1 VRQTNDLVATRLS
14 ILIKAKLSR
23 LFDRV
28 EDPGETLDYGYERQ
42 AEQLTGLRN
51 AILELVTAKKRLERQ
66 AEHRRADVARLDA
79 GARRALELGNEELA
93 SLAIER
99 KQMIA
104 AELIQLVGQVA
115 DLEAQ
120 QAKMVASERAIRNR
134 LERFR
139 VQKEVVKAS
148 YSAAQSQLAASESA
162 AELSAQLADIGS
174 ATRRAQDQIDE
185 ISVRASALEEL
196 ERAGLL
202 DAPGEWD

>member
-1 VRQTNDLVATRLS
+1 VATRLS

-42 AEQLTGLRN
+42 TEQLTGLRN

-66 AEHRRADVARLDA
+66 VEHRRADLTRLDA
-79 GARRALELGNEELA
+79 GARRALELGNEKLA
-93 SLAIER
+93 QLALER
-99 KQMIA
+99 KQTIA

-120 QAKMVASERAIRNR
+120 QAKMVASERATRGR

-139 VQKEVVKAS
+139 AQKEVVKAT
-148 YSAAQSQLAASESA
+148 YSAAQAQLAASESA
-162 AELSAQLADIGS
+162 AELSAQLTDIGS

-202 DAPGEWD
+202 DMPREWE

>member
-1 VRQTNDLVATRLS
+1 VATRLR

-28 EDPGETLDYGYERQ
+28 EDPGETLDYGYEQ
-42 AEQLTGLRN
+42 QTEQLTGLRN
-51 AILELVTAKKRLERQ
+51 AILELVTAKKRLERR
-66 AEHRRADVARLDA
+66 AEHRRADLARLDA
-79 GARRALELGNEELA
+79 GARKALELGNEELA
-93 SLAIER
+93 QLALAR
-99 KQMIA
+99 KQAIT

-120 QAKMVASERAIRNR
+120 QAKMVASERATRGR

-139 VQKEVVKAS
+139 AQKEVVKAT
-148 YSAAQSQLAASESA
+148 YSAAQAQLAASESA

-174 ATRRAQDQIDE
+174 VTRRTQDQIDE

-202 DAPGEWD
+202 DMPGEWE

>member
-1 VRQTNDLVATRLS
+1 VATRLR

-28 EDPGETLDYGYERQ
+28 EDPGETLDYGYEQ
-42 AEQLTGLRN
+42 QTEQLTGLRN
-51 AILELVTAKKRLERQ
+51 AILELVTAKKRLERR
-66 AEHRRADVARLDA
+66 AEHRRADLARLDA
-79 GARRALELGNEELA
+79 GARKALKLGNEELA
-93 SLAIER
+93 QLALAR
-99 KQMIA
+99 KRAIT

-120 QAKMVASERAIRNR
+120 QAKMVASERATRGR

-139 VQKEVVKAS
+139 AQKEVVKAT
-148 YSAAQSQLAASESA
+148 YSAAQAQLAASESA

-174 ATRRAQDQIDE
+174 VTRRTQDQIDE

-202 DAPGEWD
+202 DMPGDWE

>member
-1 VRQTNDLVATRLS
+1 MATRLS

-28 EDPGETLDYGYERQ
+28 EDPGETLDYSYERQ
-42 AEQLTGLRN
+42 TEQLTGLRN
-51 AILELVTAKKRLERQ
+51 AILELVTAKKRLERR
-66 AEHRRADVARLDA
+66 AEHLRADVARLDA
-79 GARRALELGNEELA
+79 GARRALELGNETLA
-93 SLAIER
+93 QRAIER
-99 KQMIA
+99 KQAIA
-104 AELIQLVGQVA
+104 GELIQLVGQVA

-120 QAKMVASERAIRNR
+120 QARMLASERATRGR

-139 VQKEVVKAS
+139 AQKEVVKAT
-148 YSAAQSQLAASESA
+148 YSAAQAQLAATESA

-174 ATRRAQDQIDE
+174 ATRRTQDQIDE

-202 DAPGEWD
+202 DMPGEWE

>member
-1 VRQTNDLVATRLS
+1 VATRLS

-51 AILELVTAKKRLERQ
+51 SILELVTAKKRLERH
-66 AEHRRADVARLDA
+66 AEHRRADLARLDA

-93 SLAIER
+93 QLAIER
-99 KQMIA
+99 KQTIA

-120 QAKMVASERAIRNR
+120 QARMVASERATRGR

-139 VQKEVVKAS
+139 VQKEVVKAT
-148 YSAAQSQLAASESA
+148 YSAAQAQLAASESA

-174 ATRRAQDQIDE
+174 ATRRTQDQIDE

-202 DAPGEWD
+202 DTPGEWD

>member
-1 VRQTNDLVATRLS
+1 VATRLS

-28 EDPGETLDYGYERQ
+28 EDPRQTLDFGYERQ
-42 AEQLTGLRN
+42 TEQLTGLRN

-66 AEHRRADVARLDA
+66 AEHRRADLARLDA
-79 GARRALELGNEELA
+79 GARRALELGSEELA
-93 SLAIER
+93 KRAIER
-99 KQMIA
+99 KQAIA
-104 AELIQLVGQVA
+104 AELIHLVGQVS

-120 QAKMVASERAIRNR
+120 QAKMVASERAARGR

-139 VQKEVVKAS
+139 AQKEVVKAT
-148 YSAAQSQLAASESA
+148 YSAAQAQLAASESA
-162 AELSAQLADIGS
+162 AELSAQLTDIGS

-202 DAPGEWD
+202 DMPREWE

>member
-1 VRQTNDLVATRLS
+1 VATRLS

-23 LFDRV
+23 LLDRV
-28 EDPGETLDYGYERQ
+28 EDPGETLDYGYHRQ

-66 AEHRRADVARLDA
+66 AEHRRADLARLDA

-93 SLAIER
+93 QRAIER
-99 KQMIA
+99 KQAIT
-104 AELIQLVGQVA
+104 AELIQLVGQVS

-120 QAKMVASERAIRNR
+120 QAKMVASERASRGK

-139 VQKEVVKAS
+139 AQKEVVKAT
-148 YSAAQSQLAASESA
+148 YSAAQAQLAASESA

-202 DAPGEWD
+202 EMPGEWQ

>member
-1 VRQTNDLVATRLS
+1 MATRLS

-28 EDPGETLDYGYERQ
+28 EDPRETLDYGYERQ
-42 AEQLTGLRN
+42 TEQLTGLRN
-51 AILELVTAKKRLERQ
+51 AILELVTAKKRLERR
-66 AEHRRADVARLDA
+66 AAHLRADLARLDA

-93 SLAIER
+93 QLALAR
-99 KQMIA
+99 KQTIA

-120 QAKMVASERAIRNR
+120 QAKMVASERATRGR

-139 VQKEVVKAS
+139 AQKEVVKAT
-148 YSAAQSQLAASESA
+148 YSAAQAQLAASESA

-202 DAPGEWD
+202 DMPGEWE

>member
-1 VRQTNDLVATRLS
+1 MATRLS

-28 EDPGETLDYGYERQ
+28 EDPRETLDYGYERQ
-42 AEQLTGLRN
+42 TEQLTGLRN
-51 AILELVTAKKRLERQ
+51 AILELVTAKKRLERR
-66 AEHRRADVARLDA
+66 AEHRRADLARLDA

-93 SLAIER
+93 QLALAR
-99 KQMIA
+99 KQTIA
-104 AELIQLVGQVA
+104 AELIQLVGQVS

-120 QAKMVASERAIRNR
+120 QAKMVASERATRGK

-139 VQKEVVKAS
+139 AQKEVVKAT
-148 YSAAQSQLAASESA
+148 YSAAQAQLAASESA

-174 ATRRAQDQIDE
+174 ATRRTQDQIDE

-202 DAPGEWD
+202 DTPGEWE

>member
-1 VRQTNDLVATRLS
+1 VATRLS

-28 EDPGETLDYGYERQ
+28 EDPRETLDYGYERQ
-42 AEQLTGLRN
+42 TEQLTGLRN
-51 AILELVTAKKRLERQ
+51 AILELVTAKKRLERR
-66 AEHRRADVARLDA
+66 AEQRRADLARLDA

-93 SLAIER
+93 QLALTR
-99 KQMIA
+99 KQTIA
-104 AELIQLVGQVA
+104 AELIQLVGQVS

-120 QAKMVASERAIRNR
+120 QAKMVASERATRDR

-139 VQKEVVKAS
+139 VQKEVVKAT

-202 DAPGEWD
+202 DMPGEWE

>member
-1 VRQTNDLVATRLS
+1 MATRLR

-28 EDPGETLDYGYERQ
+28 EDPGETLDYGYEQ
-42 AEQLTGLRN
+42 QTEQLTGLRN
-51 AILELVTAKKRLERQ
+51 AILELVTAKKRLERR
-66 AEHRRADVARLDA
+66 AEHRRADLARLDA
-79 GARRALELGNEELA
+79 GARKALKLGNEELA
-93 SLAIER
+93 QLALAR
-99 KQMIA
+99 KRAIT

-120 QAKMVASERAIRNR
+120 QAKMVASERATRGR

-139 VQKEVVKAS
+139 AQKEVVKAT
-148 YSAAQSQLAASESA
+148 YSAAQAQLAASESA

-174 ATRRAQDQIDE
+174 VTRRTQDQIDE

-202 DAPGEWD
+202 DMPGEWE

>member
-1 VRQTNDLVATRLS
+1 VATRLS

-23 LFDRV
+23 LLDRV
-28 EDPGETLDYGYERQ
+28 EHPGETLDYGYHRQ
-42 AEQLTGLRN
+42 ADQLTGLRN

-66 AEHRRADVARLDA
+66 AEHRRADLARLDA
-79 GARRALELGNEELA
+79 GARRAIELGNEELA
-93 SLAIER
+93 QRAIER
-99 KQMIA
+99 KQAIA

-120 QAKMVASERAIRNR
+120 QAKMVASERASRGR

-139 VQKEVVKAS
+139 AQKEVVKAT
-148 YSAAQSQLAASESA
+148 YSAAQAQLAASESA

-202 DAPGEWD
+202 EMPGEWE

>member
-1 VRQTNDLVATRLS
+1 MATRLS

-28 EDPGETLDYGYERQ
+28 EDPRETLDYGYERQ
-42 AEQLTGLRN
+42 TEQLTGLRN
-51 AILELVTAKKRLERQ
+51 AILELVTAKKRLERRV
-66 AEHRRADVARLDA
+66 EHRRAELARLDA

-93 SLAIER
+93 QLALAR
-99 KQMIA
+99 KQTIA
-104 AELIQLVGQVA
+104 AELIRLVGEVA

-120 QAKMVASERAIRNR
+120 QARMVASERATRSR

-139 VQKEVVKAS
+139 AQKEVVKAT
-148 YSAAQSQLAASESA
+148 YSAAQAQLAASESA

-174 ATRRAQDQIDE
+174 ATRRTQDQIDE

-202 DAPGEWD
+202 DMPGEWE